1 MNTASVLQA
10 VRRFWWVTLLFALA
24 GAILGALPEPATTA
38 ETEST
43 TYSAHFSILLSTDDL
58 NGVQNSPLVNQLA
71 VFATRG
77 DVPVRAAVKLGRP
90 EAQGPV
96 LAAQIQITVDTG
108 GAAVDISTTQTSA
121 EQAVGIVNAF
131 GDELVTFIAEHQDDV
146 RTARLDR
153 LLKHQAEL
161 EKDIKDLQKDLA
173 ASPDDEL
180 VQAKIDAASRQYG
193 IVSEQYDSLSAD
205 TATLLLTPIERGVA
219 IAQTNTSG
227 GLAAPKSRTSR
238 GLLGLLIGLS
248 AGIGVAL
255 VLVRSDRRV
264 RTRNQAEHIFG
275 GAASVTIPLVPGSN
289 ESLEVRPDNHDQL
302 SDAYR
307 TLRSIVTFSQAALPR
322 PRDGRKARVTLVI
335 GAGPG
340 DGKTSVAANLA
351 AAAAEAG
358 RRVIAV
364 NADFRRPT
372 LMARIVQP
380 PPPPLPLTLDQLHDT
395 PLRQLL
401 RRTGM
406 SNLVVLDLTSIVASP
421 GILARATAQVLPEA
435 AAMCEVVVIDSSPI
449 GLTAEVLDLLPMVD
463 TIVMVIRLDHTLTGA
478 AVHTLELVRSLTK
491 AQLLLAIIGDA
502 METASYQE
510 YGMQSH
516 HHGPAAA
523 RDITRPT
530 ARPVAE
536 VAVDDNHD

>member
-38 ETEST
+38 ETETT
-43 TYSAHFSILLSTDDL
+43 TYMAHFSILLSTDDL
-58 NGVQNSPLVNQLA
+58 NGVQNSPLVNQLT

-77 DVPVRAAVKLGRP
+77 EVPVRAAVRLGRP

-153 LLKHQAEL
+153 LLKHQSEL
-161 EKDIKDLQKDLA
+161 EKQIKDLQKDLA
-173 ASPDDEL
+173 STPDDEL
-180 VQAKIDAASRQYG
+180 VQAKLDAASRQYG

-205 TATLLLTPIERGVA
+205 TATLTLTPIERGVA
-219 IAQTNTSG
+219 IAQANTSG

-264 RTRNQAEHIFG
+264 RTREQAEQIFG

-289 ESLEVRPDNHDQL
+289 EGLEVRPDNHDQL

-307 TLRSIVTFSQAALPR
+307 TLRSIVTFSQAGLPA
-322 PRDGRKARVTLVI
+322 PGDGRKARVTLVI

-372 LMARIVQP
+372 LMSRIVQP
-380 PPPPLPLTLDQLHDT
+380 PPPPLSLTLDQLHDA
-395 PLRQLL
+395 PLRQML

-421 GILARATAQVLPEA
+421 GTLARATAQVLPDA

-463 TIVMVIRLDHTLTGA
+463 TIVMVIRLDHTLTEA
-478 AVHTLELVRSLTK
+478 AVHTLELVRSLTN

-502 METASYQE
+502 MEAGSYHE
-510 YGMQSH
+510 YGKRSH
-516 HHGPAAA
+516 HDEPVSDS
-523 RDITRPT
+523 DITRPA
-530 ARPVAE
+530 ARPVAD
-536 VAVDDNHD
+536 AAIDDNHD